1 MAIISCQHVS
11 KRFQRQ
17 TGQKLLRHHLS
28 TWFRKRPSDTFY
40 ALKDVSFS
48 LREGE
53 SLGICGSN
61 GAGKSTLLNLITG
74 LGRPDTGII
83 EVNGR
88 VSALLELGAG
98 FHPDLTGAENVKL
111 NAALLGFS
119 RKAATALFESIV
131 DFSGVGDFINEPLR
145 TYSSGMTLRLAFAV
159 AISVEPDILI
169 IDEILAVG
177 DQQFQ
182 AKCQQRIR
190 TLRERGTSFVCVS
203 HSPEMLLEFCDT
215 GLWLDHGEAVLQ
227 GGMHDVLHAYQG
239 HLTAHAQGL

>member
-11 KRFQRQ
+11 KVFQRQ
-17 TGQKLLRHHLS
+17 TGQQLLRHHLS
-28 TWFRKRPSDTFY
+28 TWLRKRHSDAFY
-40 ALKDVSFS
+40 ALKDVSFA

-53 SLGICGSN
+53 SLAICGSN

-74 LGRPDTGII
+74 LGRPDAGTID
-83 EVNGR
+83 VNGR

-119 RKAATALFESIV
+119 RKDTSTLFDSIV
-131 DFSGVGDFINEPLR
+131 DFSGVADFINEPLR

-159 AISVEPDILI
+159 GISVEPDILI

-182 AKCQQRIR
+182 AKCHERIR
-190 TLRERGTSFVCVS
+190 TLRQRGTSFVCVS
-203 HSPEMLLEFCDT
+203 HSSEMLLEFCDI

-227 GGMHDVLHAYQG
+227 GDIRDVLNAYQG
-239 HLTAHAQGL
+239 HLTAQARV

>member
-11 KRFQRQ
+11 KIFPRHS
-17 TGQKLLRHHLS
+17 GQKLLRQHVS
-28 TWFRKRPSDTFY
+28 TWLKRRDSEPFY
-40 ALKDVSFS
+40 ALKDVSFV
-48 LREGE
+48 LRQGE

-74 LGRPDTGII
+74 LGPPDAGTLD
-83 EVNGR
+83 VNGR

-98 FHPDLTGAENVKL
+98 FHPDLTGAENVTL

-119 RKAATALFESIV
+119 RKDTARLYESIV

-177 DQQFQ
+177 DEQFQ

-190 TLRERGTSFVCVS
+190 DLRQRGTSFVCVS
-203 HSPEMLLEFCDT
+203 HSPELLLEFCDI
-215 GLWLDHGEAVLQ
+215 GLWLDHGQAVLQ
-227 GGMHDVLHAYQG
+227 GDIGSVLDAYHG
-239 HLTAHAQGL
+239 HLTAQAQA